1 MGDRFAGLNAGI
13 SVGRRVEERRE
24 RAGQRYF
31 TFGRAQG
38 QPCPPTEAGGCS
50 FGSLGYIFQS
60 RVKV

>member
-13 SVGRRVEERRE
+13 SVGQRVEEKRE

-60 RVKV
+60 RMKV